1 MKDKIE
7 KAGYTL
13 VELLIVVIGVAG
25 LAAVVLGVW
34 VAVHFIRKY
43 W

>member
-1 MKDKIE
+1 MKNKIQ

-13 VELLIVVIGVAG
+13 VELLVVIVGVAG
-25 LAAVVLGVW
+25 LAVMVAVVW
-34 VAVHFIRKY
+34 VAIHFIRKY

>member
-1 MKDKIE
+1 MRDKIQ

-13 VELLIVVIGVAG
+13 VELLAVVGIGSLVV
-25 LAAVVLGVW
+25 LAAVIYVVIYFLG
-34 VAVHFIRKY
+34 KY